1 MYKLSRAVG
10 GPISRALKLWAGYR
24 IAVRPY
30 RRDGS
35 GFHSDLKS
43 CMIPWSPAISSA
55 RLRLLLAGIEQ
66 LEGQIS
72 HCTMSFEAVPRMLVR
87 VPLPWPYLAMSRVTL
102 EASSRIIYLT
112 DPKIDVEQRLMRFA
126 ALSLWSFNEGLR
138 ATRAS
143 AGRLSSE
150 MMNDITV
157 SIQRDLMA
165 FEKTIHD
172 AGFEVFKGKDG
183 TRASVVRDPLGNRRA
198 EVSSLN
204 ISEVLET
211 QFPGVGGEIYRRYSG
226 FIHGTPSAHYAA
238 MQPYSEELFVPAL
251 SDQTVAETYMIVIQ
265 AVRRA
270 MGHAS
275 NYGGFP
281 FHRSDNNME
290 KALKAV
296 RKELTHLYERET
308 GHVVGHKPRPWHVLV
323 QRLPKHASSED

>member
-1 MYKLSRAVG
+1 MYKLSRAVS
-10 GPISRALKLWAGYR
+10 GPISSALKLWAGYR
-24 IAVRPY
+24 IAFRPY

-43 CMIPWSPAISSA
+43 CMIPWSPAVSNA
-55 RLRLLLAGIEQ
+55 RLRLLLVGIEQ

-72 HCTMSFEAVPRMLVR
+72 HCTMSFEAVPRMLVK
-87 VPLPWPYLAMSRVTL
+87 VALPWPYLAMSRVTL

-126 ALSLWSFNEGLR
+126 ALTLWSFSEGLR

-157 SIQRDLMA
+157 SMQRDLVSI
-165 FEKTIHD
+165 EKTIRD
-172 AGFEVFKGKDG
+172 AGFEVFKGRDG
-183 TRASVVRDPLGNRRA
+183 TRAPVVKDPLGIRRP

-226 FIHGTPSAHYAA
+226 FIHGTPSSHYAA
-238 MQPYSEELFVPAL
+238 MQPYSEGLFVPAL
-251 SDQTVAETYMIVIQ
+251 SDQTVADTYMIVIQ

-270 MGHAS
+270 MAHS
-275 NYGGFP
+275 SDYGGFP
-281 FHRSDNNME
+281 FKRSNIKME
-290 KALKAV
+290 KALKAI
-296 RKELTHLYERET
+296 RRELTHLYERET
-308 GHVVGHKPRPWHVLV
+308 GHVVSHKPRPWHVLV
-323 QRLPKHASSED
+323 QRLPKHAAAED